1 MFKAGNNGESAHEL
15 IQRKT
20 GGFAVNDLAPRAC
33 WSEMS
38 ESDHFVQF
46 YETDAFLLDSLSE
59 FIGTGLSAGE
69 AGIVVARKAQR
80 DGLEERLRSYGLDVA
95 AASACGQYTS
105 LDAAETLSKFMID
118 GQPEPEQFTNVIGDV
133 IARPIGDQ
141 HRSARCRRSSMSVA
155 H

>member
-46 YETDAFLLDSLSE
+46 YETDAFLLNSLSE

-80 DGLEERLRSYGLDVA
+80 DGLEERLRPHDRPLVGEGAIAFIRAGCNCCERVRPVHLFGRSR
-95 AASACGQYTS
+95 
-105 LDAAETLSKFMID
+105 DAIEVHDRWTA
-118 GQPEPEQFTNVIGDV
+118 
-133 IARPIGDQ
+133 
-141 HRSARCRRSSMSVA
+141 
-155 H
+155 